1 MIRIAV
7 VDDDC
12 YLASHVERVLLAYN
26 RISTYD
32 FEIEVFSSGYDL
44 FQYLEE
50 EQNFDLIFLDIEME
64 GCNGVEI
71 GRILRDEQKDNITQI
86 VYITACD
93 GYERQLFQIRP
104 MNFLEKPLSSN
115 MIVAEVEK
123 YIELFA
129 GMEQLFSFTCQRKNL
144 KIPYKDIIYFRSD
157 DKKIEIYT
165 TDKEYI
171 FYGKLNDISKR
182 LPHNFIIIHK
192 SYVVNRMYIQ
202 KYNYDSV
209 IMTNNDELPISQNY
223 RKDVRKLISQKTDS
237 GKEFFHV

>member
-1 MIRIAV
+1 MIRIAI

-12 YLASHVERVLLAYN
+12 YLSSHVERVLLAYN

-32 FEIEVFSSGYDL
+32 FEIEVFNSGYDL

-104 MNFLEKPLSSN
+104 MNFLEKPLSSS
-115 MIVAEVEK
+115 MIVGEVEK

-157 DKKIEIYT
+157 DKKIEIWVSYDNRRLMAAQNAGLNSIPVSIVNGSDCFPGRNYT
-165 TDKEYI
+165 WEHAFNRRFNDPRNVPPVPYT
-171 FYGKLNDISKR
+171 GLNTQPTI
-182 LPHNFIIIHK
+182 
-192 SYVVNRMYIQ
+192 VG
-202 KYNYDSV
+202 
-209 IMTNNDELPISQNY
+209 
-223 RKDVRKLISQKTDS
+223 RK
-237 GKEFFHV
+237 